1 MITSKFVRLL
11 ILSILAAILVAGFL
25 FIQTPLF
32 TKLAALANQN
42 LIIEPIEE
50 PSGYYSVDTSKVWPL
65 GNTEKAQSNFDRA
78 MAKEVLSGG
87 FILVFRHAQRFKV
100 IDVTKY
106 DALELIQQVDGEK
119 TYFKNAVCLSENEG
133 VMQARAMGDYFKLLK
148 IPVGA
153 VISSPSCRS
162 RQTALL
168 AFSKIDR
175 IETRLLHFYGE
186 PYGPFDS
193 DSVQKH
199 YSEIKQILISAEPH
213 AGTNTVISAHNNTV
227 RKFIIDGLYDQKSIN
242 LNRLDFT
249 LEEGGFHL
257 LKVKDGK
264 LLYVTKFNNF
274 SGFSNKFLDRPT
286 EYKLK

>member
-1 MITSKFVRLL
+1 MITSKIVR
-11 ILSILAAILVAGFL
+11 IVIFSILAISLVAITL
-25 FIQTPLF
+25 FIQTPF
-32 TKLAALANQN
+32 FAKLVALANQS

-50 PSGYYSVDTSKVWPL
+50 PSSYYSVDTSKVWPL
-65 GNTEKAQSNFDRA
+65 GNTEKAQSKFDRA
-78 MAKEVLSGG
+78 MAKEILSGG
-87 FILVFRHAQRFKV
+87 FILVFRHAHRFKV

-119 TYFKNAVCLSENEG
+119 TYFKNAVCLSESEG
-133 VMQARAMGDYFKLLK
+133 IMQARVMGEYFKILK
-148 IPVGA
+148 IPIGT

-175 IETRLLHFYGE
+175 IEPRLLHFYGE

-193 DSVQKH
+193 DSVHKH
-199 YSEIKQILISAEPH
+199 YAEIKQILISAEPRP
-213 AGTNTVISAHNNTV
+213 GTNTVISAHNNTI

-242 LNRLDFT
+242 LNNLDFT

-257 LKVKDGK
+257 LKIKDGK
-264 LLYVTKFNNF
+264 ILYVAKFNNF
-274 SGFSNKFLDRPT
+274 SGFSNKFFDRPT